1 VVFVKRIAAI
11 CARILATAFATALA
25 ASLAMALSGAGA
37 KAQGT
42 SFPDHP
48 IRLIVAFP
56 AGATNDVVARLLGDQ
71 MGAILGQ
78 PVIIDNRPGA
88 NGFIGAE
95 LVKHAAPDGYT
106 LLQGNT
112 SILGINPSLFKSLP
126 YDPVNDFEP
135 ISVVASSPSVII
147 INPTLKVRTLAE
159 LIAYAKT
166 NPNQLSYASA
176 GSGTPMHLSAELLKA
191 QTGAQIISVP
201 YKGAAP
207 AVSDVLAG
215 HVLVMV
221 DNVPSVLAHIR
232 AGSLIAL
239 ATTGETRLDVL
250 PNVPT
255 VGEAGFGDTESSSWF
270 GLVAPKG
277 TPRPIIDKLANAIR
291 QAVDKPAFRER
302 LTELGA
308 QAVGG
313 TPEQMAAHIKA
324 EIAKWGPVVEKSGAK
339 AD

>member
-1 VVFVKRIAAI
+1 MGHLK
-11 CARILATAFATALA
+11 TLA
-25 ASLAMALSGAGA
+25 AMFVATLAIMFGGASAGA
-37 KAQGT
+37 QSGT
-42 SFPDHP
+42 FPDHP

-112 SILGINPSLFKSLP
+112 SILGINPSLFKS
-126 YDPVNDFEP
+126 
-135 ISVVASSPSVII
+135 
-147 INPTLKVRTLAE
+147 E
-159 LIAYAKT
+159 LIAYAKA
-166 NPNQLSYASA
+166 NPNVLSYASA

-191 QTGAQIISVP
+191 QTGAQITSVP

-255 VGEAGFGDTESSSWF
+255 VGEAGFAGTESSSWF

-277 TPRPIIDKLANAIR
+277 TPRPIIDKLAGAIR

-313 TPEQMAAHIKA
+313 TPEQMAAHIKS

-339 AD
+339 VE